1 MPLPLGTA
9 TQMPREVPDAHALRF
24 MPLALP
30 SNTQKRPLGMRGA
43 RFCPCGMLHGQISG
57 ICLSA
62 EDCEMPLGTATQMPR
77 EVPDAHALRLMP
89 LVLPSNTQKQPL
101 GMRGARFL
109 LFRLCGGQCSPLCA
123 AHVKQHA

>member
-1 MPLPLGTA
+1 MLLFDFGLRFWSAFLNSRTCEDCEMRLGTA

-43 RFCPCGMLHGQISG
+43 RF
-57 ICLSA
+57 
-62 EDCEMPLGTATQMPR
+62 
-77 EVPDAHALRLMP
+77 
-89 LVLPSNTQKQPL
+89 
-101 GMRGARFL
+101 L